1 MAGAL
6 NLTPLPYKKGMTME
20 ALQYIA
26 AGFIGGLAQIV
37 DGTIGMGFGLIT
49 SSSMMA
55 LGFAPAIAVA
65 TINMAKVITGL
76 ASGLSHWRFGNV
88 RRDWLIPLIAGGL
101 IGGVLGGLL
110 LTSIQPG
117 KARSWVAVLL
127 ILMGGLVIW
136 RTIHWKVYCTLK
148 ERECRGCPA
157 HVNGNDVSSNN
168 KNHTLLKLG
177 GLGFLAA
184 FVNGLSGAYGP
195 MATTGVLLLE
205 KGEPRHAIGT
215 VNMAEFFVAL
225 GVSITIITKLS
236 LSQFPYGLAIA
247 LSVGGIL
254 IAPIAAYICRIIT
267 PRILAL
273 MVGISLT
280 GMNIIAIFL
289 LLH

>member
-1 MAGAL
+1 
-6 NLTPLPYKKGMTME
+6 ME
-20 ALQYIA
+20 FIQYIVT
-26 AGFIGGLAQIV
+26 GFVGGLAQIV

-55 LGFAPAIAVA
+55 LGFAPAVAVA
-65 TINMAKVITGL
+65 TINVAKIITGL

-88 RRDWLIPLIAGGL
+88 RRDWLVPLILGGL
-101 IGGVLGGLL
+101 AGGVLGGLL

-117 KARSWVAVLL
+117 NARTWVAILL

-148 ERECRGCPA
+148 EKECRGCPA
-157 HVNGNDVSSNN
+157 HTNGNAFPPNN
-168 KNHTLLKLG
+168 KNHMILKLG

-215 VNMAEFFVAL
+215 VNMAEFFVAV
-225 GVSITIITKLS
+225 GVSVTIIAKLS
-236 LSQFPYGLAIA
+236 LSQFPFGLA
-247 LSVGGIL
+247 LSLAVGGIL

-267 PRILAL
+267 PRLLAF

-280 GMNIIAIFL
+280 GMNIIAIVL
-289 LLH
+289 LMR

>member
-1 MAGAL
+1 
-6 NLTPLPYKKGMTME
+6 ME
-20 ALQYIA
+20 VLQYILT
-26 AGFIGGLAQIV
+26 GFVGGLAQIV
-37 DGTIGMGFGLIT
+37 DGTLGMGFGLIT

-65 TINMAKVITGL
+65 TVNVAKIITGL

-88 RRDWLIPLIAGGL
+88 RRDWIIPLAAGGL

-117 KARSWVAVLL
+117 NARAWVGIILL
-127 ILMGGLVIW
+127 LMGGLVIW
-136 RTIHWKVYCTLK
+136 RTIHWKVYCTIKDKGK
-148 ERECRGCPA
+148 ECSGCPA
-157 HVNGNDVSSNN
+157 ISNGNSFLSNG
-168 KNHTLLKLG
+168 KNHTILKIG
-177 GLGFLAA
+177 GIGFLAA

-195 MATTGVLLLE
+195 IATTGVLLLG

-236 LSQFPYGLAIA
+236 LSQFPFGLAIA
-247 LSVGGIL
+247 LSLGGVL
-254 IAPIAAYICRIIT
+254 IAPLAAYICRIIT
-267 PRILAL
+267 PRLLAL

-289 LLH
+289 LTR